1 MRMTP
6 AHVRAAAC
14 WAAVLLLASCSRSS
28 HTESTTPEA
37 RPNLSGHWSLNREA
51 SETPG
56 RMGGGYGRGGG
67 GGGHGGWGGGH
78 GGWGGGGGGGG
89 GRPPEGGYPGGGGER
104 GGGEGRGRGLGM
116 ANELLITQ
124 TDSTLEVD
132 RGDGRPMRLFFD
144 GRAVTVA
151 DTSGSMRLD
160 VSGRWDERKFV
171 VRREATLMDDA
182 EQIAS
187 YELDEKTLRLVVHVT
202 PPAMGDRHPPAMKL
216 VYDFLGR

>member
-6 AHVRAAAC
+6 SRLRAAAF
-14 WAAVLLLASCSRSS
+14 WAAALLLAACSRSS
-28 HTESTTPEA
+28 HTDSTTPEA

-51 SETPG
+51 SEGPSHS
-56 RMGGGYGRGGG
+56 GGGYGRGGG
-67 GGGHGGWGGGH
+67 GGGWGGGHGGYGGGH

-89 GRPPEGGYPGGGGER
+89 GRPPEGGSGER
-104 GGGEGRGRGLGM
+104 GGSEGRGRGFGP
-116 ANELLITQ
+116 ASELLITQ

-132 RGDGRPMRLFFD
+132 RGDGRPMRLYFD
-144 GRAVTVA
+144 GRTVTVA
-151 DTSGSMRLD
+151 DTSGSMRMD
-160 VSGRWDERKFV
+160 VSGHWDGRKFV

-182 EQIAS
+182 QQIAS

-202 PPAMGDRHPPAMKL
+202 PPAMADRHPPAMKL